1 MEGPRSQTPDA
12 PARPHHF
19 LRRTGLLST
28 GLLSTGLLSTG
39 LIRAGLLRTGLFQGI
54 FPIHRSA
61 LVRDG
66 LAGLT
71 LAALA
76 IPEVMGY
83 TRISQTPV
91 VTGLYT
97 LLVPVVAFALLGS
110 SRLLVVAADSAT
122 AAILAATLIDVA
134 APQSPDYLALTS
146 LVALLVAAM
155 LLVAAILR
163 LGFLA
168 DFLSRS
174 ALIGLLTGIG
184 IQVAAGEF
192 GGLLGLPKQGHG
204 ALEQVLS
211 VLGRIEMV
219 NALALALSLMVLA
232 VILGCARWFPRLP
245 GPLIA
250 VVGATLASWLLDL
263 QHHGVA
269 VVGTV
274 PGGLPMVALPSFDAT
289 QLNQALI
296 TAASCFVV
304 IVAQSAA
311 TARAYAQRHGERG
324 NENGDLL
331 GLAFANLGAGLTGT
345 FVVNGSP
352 TKTEMVDAAGGRSQI
367 AHLTAAGVVLL
378 VLLFF
383 TGPLGLLPAVA
394 LSAIVFLIG
403 FRLIDLQGMVELYH
417 LQRNE
422 FVIAMLTVITV
433 ALVGVM
439 QGIALAVVLSLVDQ
453 VRHTYRPRTRLWCP
467 DPAGRG
473 FQTVPVA
480 PGVFAAPGIVA
491 YRFEANLFY
500 ANADRF
506 LEEVLDLI
514 TLNESDIRAL
524 VIDAT
529 GIDDVDYSAAKTLL
543 QLRHEL
549 TRRGIRLALVVSS
562 GHLLKILA
570 RFGIGMDAPVHHS
583 VKKAIRSLAQ
593 QLPD

>member
-1 MEGPRSQTPDA
+1 MEAMEGPRSEADGPS
-12 PARPHHF
+12 PHG
-19 LRRTGLLST
+19 LNRGGLL
-28 GLLSTGLLSTG
+28 
-39 LIRAGLLRTGLFQGI
+39 QGI
-54 FPIHRSA
+54 LPIQRSA
-61 LVRDG
+61 LQRDG

-97 LLVPVVAFALLGS
+97 LLVPAVAFALVGS

-122 AAILAATLIDVA
+122 AAILAATLIAVA
-134 APQSPDYLALTS
+134 APTSAQYVALTS

-155 LLVAAILR
+155 LLIAAILR

-184 IQVAAGEF
+184 VQVAAGEV
-192 GGLLGLPKQGHG
+192 GGLFGLPKQGQG

-211 VLGRIEMV
+211 VFRRIGEV
-219 NALALALSLMVLA
+219 NGLALLVSLLVLA
-232 VILGCARWFPRLP
+232 VILACKRWFPRLP

-250 VVGATLASWLLDL
+250 VVGATLASWALDL

-269 VVGTV
+269 VVGPV
-274 PGGLPMVALPSFDAT
+274 PGGLPMLALPSFEAA

-352 TKTEMVDAAGGRSQI
+352 TKTEMVEEAGGRSQI
-367 AHLTAAGVVLL
+367 AHLSAAGVVLL

-383 TGPLGLLPAVA
+383 TGPLSLLPGVA

-403 FRLIDLQGMVELYH
+403 LRLIDLQGMRDLYR

-422 FVIAMLTVITV
+422 FVIASLTVITV

-439 QGIALAVVLSLVDQ
+439 QGIVLAVMLSLIDQ

-473 FQTVPVA
+473 FLTVPVT
-480 PGVFAAPGIVA
+480 PGIFAAPGIVA

-506 LEEVLDLI
+506 LEEILDLI
-514 TLNESDIRAL
+514 TLNASTIRAL

-543 QLRHEL
+543 QLRQEL
-549 TRRGIRLALVVSS
+549 SRRGILLTFVVSS
-562 GHLLKILA
+562 GHLLKVLA
-570 RFGIGMDAPVHHS
+570 RFGIGLDAPVHHS

-593 QLPD
+593 QLSG

>member
-1 MEGPRSQTPDA
+1 MEAMEEPRSPGEGRSA
-12 PARPHHF
+12 HGLKRV
-19 LRRTGLLST
+19 GLL
-28 GLLSTGLLSTG
+28 
-39 LIRAGLLRTGLFQGI
+39 QGI
-54 FPIHRSA
+54 LPIHRGA
-61 LVRDG
+61 LLRDG

-97 LLVPVVAFALLGS
+97 LLVPAVAFALVGS

-122 AAILAATLIDVA
+122 AAILAATLTDVA
-134 APQSPDYLALTS
+134 APQSPAYVALTA

-184 IQVAAGEF
+184 VQVAAGEV
-192 GGLLGLPKQGHG
+192 GGLFGLPRQGQG
-204 ALEQVLS
+204 AFEQVLS
-211 VLGRIEMV
+211 VFGRIGDV
-219 NALALALSLMVLA
+219 HGLALLVSLLVLA
-232 VILGCARWFPRLP
+232 VILTCKRWFPRLP

-250 VVGATLASWLLDL
+250 VVGATLASWALDL
-263 QHHGVA
+263 QHHGIA
-269 VVGTV
+269 VVGPV
-274 PGGLPMVALPSFDAT
+274 PGGLPMLALPSFDAT
-289 QLNQALI
+289 QLNQVNQALI

-311 TARAYAQRHGERG
+311 TARAYAQRHGERN

-352 TKTEMVDAAGGRSQI
+352 TKTEMVEEAGGRSQI
-367 AHLTAAGVVLL
+367 AQLTAAGVVLL

-383 TGPLGLLPAVA
+383 TGPLSLLPGVA

-403 FRLIDLQGMVELYH
+403 IRLIDLQGMRDLYR

-422 FVIAMLTVITV
+422 FVIASLTVITV

-439 QGIALAVVLSLVDQ
+439 QGIVLAVVLSLIDQ

-467 DPAGRG
+467 DPAGKG
-473 FQTVPVA
+473 LQTVPVA

-506 LEEVLDLI
+506 LEEILDLI
-514 TLNESDIRAL
+514 TLNASEVRAL

-529 GIDDVDYSAAKTLL
+529 GIDEVDYSAAKTLL
-543 QLRHEL
+543 QLRQEL
-549 TRRGIRLALVVSS
+549 SRRGILLTFVASS
-562 GHLLKILA
+562 GHLLKVLA
-570 RFGIGMDAPVHHS
+570 RFGIPMDAPFHHS

-593 QLPD
+593 QLSG

>member
-1 MEGPRSQTPDA
+1 MEAMEGPRSEAVGQP
-12 PARPHHF
+12 PHG
-19 LRRTGLLST
+19 LRRGGLL
-28 GLLSTGLLSTG
+28 
-39 LIRAGLLRTGLFQGI
+39 QGI
-54 FPIHRSA
+54 LPFQRSS

-66 LAGLT
+66 LAGLN

-97 LLVPVVAFALLGS
+97 LLLPAVAFALVGS

-122 AAILAATLIDVA
+122 AAILAATLTDVA
-134 APQSPDYLALTS
+134 APTSPQYVALTS
-146 LVALLVAAM
+146 LVAVLVAAM

-184 IQVAAGEF
+184 VQVAAGEA
-192 GGLLGLPKQGHG
+192 GGLLGLPKQGQG
-204 ALEQVLS
+204 AVEQVLS
-211 VLGRIEMV
+211 VFGRFGEV
-219 NALALALSLMVLA
+219 NGLALLVSLLVLA
-232 VILGCARWFPRLP
+232 VIIACKRWFPRLP

-250 VVGATLASWLLDL
+250 VVGATLASWALDL
-263 QHHGVA
+263 QHHGIA
-269 VVGTV
+269 VVGAV
-274 PGGLPMVALPSFDAT
+274 PPGLPMPALPDIRPT
-289 QLNQALI
+289 ELNQALI

-311 TARAYAQRHGERG
+311 TARAYAQRHGERS

-331 GLAFANLGAGLTGT
+331 GLAFANFGAGITGT

-352 TKTEMVDAAGGRSQI
+352 TKTEMVEEAGGRSQI
-367 AHLTAAGVVLL
+367 AQLAAAGVVLL

-383 TGPLGLLPAVA
+383 TGPLSLLPGVA

-403 FRLIDLQGMVELYH
+403 IRLIDLQGMRDLYR

-422 FVIAMLTVITV
+422 FVIASLTVITV

-439 QGIALAVVLSLVDQ
+439 QGIVLAVVLSLIDQ
-453 VRHTYRPRTRLWCP
+453 VRHTYRPRTRLWIP
-467 DPAGRG
+467 EPAGRG
-473 FQTVPVA
+473 FHTVPVA
-480 PGVFAAPGIVA
+480 PGIFAAPGIVA

-506 LEEVLDLI
+506 LEEILDLI
-514 TLNESDIRAL
+514 TLNASPIRAL

-529 GIDDVDYSAAKTLL
+529 GIDDVDYSAARTLL
-543 QLRHEL
+543 QLRQEL
-549 TRRGIRLALVVSS
+549 HQRGILLTFVVSS
-562 GHLLKILA
+562 GHLLKVFA

-593 QLPD
+593 QLSG